1 MLVFLIE
8 DISML
13 TYVIFFVVAIIS
25 FGVVYTLLTPSGHG
39 IGQNLTPLSNVTF
52 LGGIYFSI
60 VTFSSLG
67 YGDMH
72 PMGVSKALACAE
84 VLMGLA
90 VIGVLIA
97 KATSQRLSHHVSR
110 LFSSDAQKR
119 LEEIAARFD
128 TYRDELKEIMPKL
141 ERAYQSTPGSRPS
154 GDRGS
159 LISNFREV
167 IRALQLQCV
176 LLRDYFSDE
185 IVQGNYFEI
194 APVNA
199 VVRVGDA
206 VDDAFFRL
214 GQLIVSLSSQSR
226 TEILDK
232 NNRQRISEAIVS
244 QKQVCNMIC
253 QHAAHRD
260 IQAVFQ
266 RIKETCEKVPES
278 YFAVPA
284 VPEELQPDQ
293 ILQGTDEPQQ
303 HSGADDE
310 QADSP

>member
-1 MLVFLIE
+1 MLWYV
-8 DISML
+8 
-13 TYVIFFVVAIIS
+13 VIFVMAIIV
-25 FGVVYTLLTPSGHG
+25 FGVAYTLLTPIDHG
-39 IGQNLTPLSNVTF
+39 IGQNLTPLSDITF
-52 LGGIYFSI
+52 LEGIYFSI

-72 PMGVSKALACAE
+72 PMGASKVLACVE

-90 VIGVLIA
+90 LIGVLIA
-97 KATSQRLSHHVSR
+97 KVTSQRLSYHVSR

-128 TYRDELKEIMPKL
+128 TSRDELKKIMPKL
-141 ERAYQSTPGSRPS
+141 ARTYQSTPRSRPS

-167 IRALQLQCV
+167 ISDLQSRCV
-176 LLRDYFSDE
+176 ELRDYFSDE
-185 IVQGNYFEI
+185 TAQGNYFRI

-206 VDDAFFRL
+206 VDEAFWIL
-214 GQLIVSLSSQSR
+214 GQLIASLSPQSS
-226 TEILDK
+226 TEILDRR
-232 NNRQRISEAIVS
+232 NRQRISEAMDS
-244 QKQVCNMIC
+244 QKQVCNMVC
-253 QHAAHRD
+253 QHAAHLD

-266 RIKETCEKVPES
+266 RIKETCEGVPES

-293 ILQGTDEPQQ
+293 ILRGTDEPQ
-303 HSGADDE
+303 HSGADDK
-310 QADSP
+310 QADSS

>member
-1 MLVFLIE
+1 MQGTSRLSQRILVFLIE

-13 TYVIFFVVAIIS
+13 TYVVFFVVAIIG

-119 LEEIAARFD
+119 LEEIATRFD
-128 TYRDELKEIMPKL
+128 TSRDELKEIMPKL
-141 ERAYQSTPGSRPS
+141 EKAYQSTPGSRPS

-206 VDDAFFRL
+206 VDDAFSRL

-232 NNRQRISEAIVS
+232 RNRQRISEAIDS

-260 IQAVFQ
+260 IQAV
-266 RIKETCEKVPES
+266 
-278 YFAVPA
+278 
-284 VPEELQPDQ
+284 
-293 ILQGTDEPQQ
+293 
-303 HSGADDE
+303 
-310 QADSP
+310 